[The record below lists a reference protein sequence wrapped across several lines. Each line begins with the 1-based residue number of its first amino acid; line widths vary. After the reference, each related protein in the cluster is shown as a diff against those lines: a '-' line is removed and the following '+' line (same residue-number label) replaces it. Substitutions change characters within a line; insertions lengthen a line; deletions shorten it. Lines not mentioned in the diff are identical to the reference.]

1 MFIRMICL
9 YDISS
14 ARSEGV
20 HKAGTYCITFLWL
33 FGVTFDCDA
42 VTHPSKAQLVLIAA
56 IWCTTCDLSLKQP
69 LLSNKLPSDGRCMCS
84 SWEEKEGSCAHANA
98 STPAHLSKDIGQAWC
113 AGRSMQLESVKK

>member
-9 YDISS
+9 YDFSS

-42 VTHPSKAQLVLIAA
+42 VTHPSKAQLVFIDA
-56 IWCTTCDLSLKQP
+56 ICCIRCDLALKQR
-69 LLSNKLPSDGRCMCS
+69 LLSNKLPSDARCFCCL
-84 SWEEKEGSCAHANA
+84 WEEKGDSCNHTNAND
-98 STPAHLSKDIGQAWC
+98 PPHLSGDIGQAWC
-113 AGRSMQLESVKK
+113 EGRSM